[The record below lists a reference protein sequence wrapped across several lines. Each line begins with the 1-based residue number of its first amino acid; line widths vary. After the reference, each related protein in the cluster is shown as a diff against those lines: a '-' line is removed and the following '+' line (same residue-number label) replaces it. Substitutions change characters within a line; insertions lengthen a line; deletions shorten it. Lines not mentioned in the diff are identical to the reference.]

1 MQRKKSGINITSNTM
16 SEKKIYW
23 KDAIEL
29 LKKGTKISQQEID
42 FNNEQ
47 IPVREVGFLN
57 KHKIRISENLIF
69 YDDDNIDCSDIPEIT
84 DNDINSGKIQWIKID
99 AFQLDNELRAWIV
112 KQDIKLNELIPQL
125 LQNFYQSI
133 KSIQKNAAL

>member
-1 MQRKKSGINITSNTM
+1 M
-16 SEKKIYW
+16 SKNKIYW
-23 KDAIEL
+23 KEVIEL
-29 LKKGTKISQQEID
+29 LKKGTKISQEEVD

-57 KHKIRISENLIF
+57 KHKIRVAENLIF
-69 YDDDNIDCSDIPEIT
+69 YDDENIDCSDIPEIT
-84 DNDINSGKIQWIKID
+84 NDDISSGKIQWIKID
-99 AFQLDNELRAWIV
+99 EFELDHELRTWIV

-133 KSIQKNAAL
+133 KSIQNNAAL